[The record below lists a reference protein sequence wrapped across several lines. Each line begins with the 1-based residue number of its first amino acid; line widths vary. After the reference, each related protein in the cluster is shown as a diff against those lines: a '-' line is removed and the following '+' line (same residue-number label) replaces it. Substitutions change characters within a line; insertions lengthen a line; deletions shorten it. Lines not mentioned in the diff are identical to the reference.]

1 MTLGIPNVIII
12 FTPADWTVIL
22 NDHTKPDGS
31 SFIFVC
37 KYPYIDRGNAYS
49 FKSVILSDS
58 AGYGC

>member
-1 MTLGIPNVIII
+1 MSLLFLRPPTELLFWN
-12 FTPADWTVIL
+12 L